1 MAVSQFGNV
10 PREVMNYHLI
20 IVSKVGFYDLWI
32 SGAIEME
39 LLTNPYF
46 YKIGNVITS
55 FARHIFSENRLCQQL
70 QIVHPFQRER

>member
-1 MAVSQFGNV
+1 
-10 PREVMNYHLI
+10 
-20 IVSKVGFYDLWI
+20 
-32 SGAIEME
+32 ME

-70 QIVHPFQRER
+70 QNGRPFRHTKPPKLTSDE